1 MGRPMAEDRTLQ
13 IWHGHDHNGTRS
25 MSATLYADGHLG
37 IEGQDLGGAVKFFGD
52 FGEYEFAW
60 SASTDAVPGI
70 VELLGGQPGDDPL
83 ALLKSWAEEHNGM
96 DPGEF
101 LKQGGAAIGFWSRLG
116 D

>member
-1 MGRPMAEDRTLQ
+1 MAEDREIQ

-37 IEGQDLGGAVKFFGD
+37 IEGQDLGEAVKFFGGD
-52 FGEYEFAW
+52 FTEYEFAW
-60 SASTDAVPGI
+60 SASAPEVPRI

-83 ALLKSWAEEHNGM
+83 GLLTAWCEENKGK

-101 LKQGGAAIGFWSRLG
+101 LKASGVTIGFWSRIG
-116 D
+116 E